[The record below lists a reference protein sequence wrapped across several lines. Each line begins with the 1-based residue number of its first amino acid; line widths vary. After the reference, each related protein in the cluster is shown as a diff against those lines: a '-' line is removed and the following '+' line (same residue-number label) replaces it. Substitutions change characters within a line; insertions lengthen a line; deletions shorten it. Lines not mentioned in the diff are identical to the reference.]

1 MKMISSTSSTSINGV
16 TLISELSPSPPPED
30 PIAMGQPSFF
40 FVSICFCSV
49 MAPTT
54 RTPAL
59 RAISMACCT
68 RPNSM
73 FWSAFRKRILS
84 LVRLWLIASRR
95 PGSWSSGICLGPG
108 PRSSQNLPSLS
119 IPSLPS
125 SCPSGRFSG
134 FADRGMVAWKPAAIS
149 GVTIMKMMSNT
160 SITSMSGV
168 TLMSA
173 LTAARALVA
182 DRATGLR
189 RLLRLEFL
197 GEDRPAE
204 LRPDA
209 LDQVIDKLLRGVGHL
224 DGEEVDLGGEVVV
237 EPHGGNRDDQTEGGG
252 DQRFGDTGRHR
263 GERTAAA
270 RRRHAGEGVHDPHHR
285 AQQSHERGRGAGGG
299 EDAQAALELGRHDE
313 NLALHRALHR
323 VDVGCGDGGA
333 IAQQRLHLGE
343 GLAHHAGHV
352 AAVLLLGEL
361 DRAVEL
367 LFLEETRELG
377 CEFPRLP
384 LRPYDLHQFLDRV

>member
-1 MKMISSTSSTSINGV
+1 MKMISRTSNTSINGV

-30 PIAMGQPSFF
+30 PIAMGQSSFF
-40 FVSICFCSV
+40 FVSVCFCSV

-54 RTPAL
+54 RTPAR

-68 RPNSM
+68 RPNST
-73 FWSAFRKRILS
+73 FWSAFRNRILS
-84 LVRLWLIASRR
+84 LVRFAYTAARR
-95 PGSWSSGICLGPG
+95 SGSWSSGICLGPG

-119 IPSLPS
+119 IPSLTS

-134 FADRGMVAWKPAAIS
+134 FAERGMVAWKPAAIR
-149 GVTIMKMMSNT
+149 GVTIMKMISST

-189 RLLRLEFL
+189 SLLGREFL
-197 GEDRPAE
+197 REDRAAE

-209 LDQVIDKLLRGVGHL
+209 LDQVVDQLLRGVRHL

-237 EPHGGNRDDQTEGGG
+237 EPYRGNGDDESERRGNQGL
-252 DQRFGDTGRHR
+252 GDTGRHR
-263 GERTAAA
+263 GERAAAA
-270 RRRHAGEGVHDPHHR
+270 RRRHAGEGVHDAHHR
-285 AQQSHERGRGAGGG
+285 AQQPDERRRGAGGRQ
-299 EDAQAALELGRHDE
+299 DAQAALQLGRDDE

-323 VDVGCGDGGA
+323 IDVGRGDGGA
-333 IAQQRLHLGE
+333 I
-343 GLAHHAGHV
+343 
-352 AAVLLLGEL
+352 
-361 DRAVEL
+361 
-367 LFLEETRELG
+367 T
-377 CEFPRLP
+377 
-384 LRPYDLHQFLDRV
+384 